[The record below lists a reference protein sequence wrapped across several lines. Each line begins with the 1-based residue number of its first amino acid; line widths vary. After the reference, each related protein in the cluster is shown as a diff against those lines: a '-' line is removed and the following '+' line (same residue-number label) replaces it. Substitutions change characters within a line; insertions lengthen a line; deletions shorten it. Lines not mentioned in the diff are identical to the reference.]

1 MSTVLA
7 ATTNNTS
14 IDTSILMGQV
24 SQSIIKDVERNC
36 KAFADFAQAA
46 GLDTLSKETF
56 AKWRQ
61 HLVNETD
68 YTVRTIN
75 KKLSHVRMYIR
86 AGHELGHVD
95 DVVLAGF
102 EAVRSLKATIQKERT
117 SKGKAQ
123 RVALSQDN
131 VKVIIDQCN
140 TNKATGLMHK
150 ALLTSFATCGMR
162 ASEMCQLRQDQII
175 WDVDSETGKGGWMI
189 VCSGG
194 KNKTEDDQ
202 ELIALAPSAKVAIDE
217 WLTARSERG
226 IDSEFVFTGSAG
238 RGDRLT
244 DKAISRQSAWQVV
257 SKYAKAAGIDK
268 AIKPH
273 DLRRYV
279 GTALAKENI
288 RDAQK
293 QLRHKS
299 ITTTAQNYELS
310 GTKVGLTDGLL

>member
-1 MSTVLA
+1 MSTA
-7 ATTNNTS
+7 ITKTNSIT
-14 IDTSILMGQV
+14 IDTSILTGQV
-24 SQSIIKDVERNC
+24 SQSIIQDVKCNC
-36 KAFADFAQAA
+36 EAFAKFANGASMNVF
-46 GLDTLSKETF
+46 SKATF
-56 AKWRQ
+56 ASWRQ
-61 HLVNETD
+61 HLVNNTD

-86 AGHELGHVD
+86 AGHELGHVG
-95 DVVLAGF
+95 DVTLAGF

-117 SKGKAQ
+117 NAGKAQ
-123 RVALSQDN
+123 RVALSQDD
-131 VKVIIDQCN
+131 VRAIINQCD
-140 TNKATGLMHK
+140 TDKSTGLMHK

-162 ASEMCQLRQDQII
+162 ASEMCQLRSEQII
-175 WDVDSETGKGGWMI
+175 WDVDGETGKGGWMI

-194 KNKTEDDQ
+194 KNRTEEEQ

-217 WLTARSERG
+217 WLAVRSERG

-244 DKAISRQSAWQVV
+244 SKAISRQSAWQVV
-257 SKYAKAAGIDK
+257 SKYAKAASIDK
-268 AIKPH
+268 AVKPH

-279 GTALAKENI
+279 GTRLAKDNI
-288 RDAQK
+288 REAQK

-310 GTKVGLTDGLL
+310 GAKVGLTDGLL